1 MHFPVL
7 YPSSQFLP
15 RRPKPTSHREGQCKA
30 VLMASA
36 WITQR
41 ALERLEDLY
50 ECKKVLG
57 EGCFG
62 CVWHCLNR
70 ETRLECAVK
79 QLPVGASE
87 EAFLR
92 VQTEVEILA
101 SLSHPNI
108 VQFQGAVQIKDTVY
122 LQMELL
128 QGGSL
133 KSLLSHRRLEDREA
147 AALMQSLLRAVSYI
161 HSKNIYHQDLKPEN
175 ILLSQQDC
183 LDSIKITDFGLSL
196 KFEGSDVVDRL
207 TDLCGTLIF
216 MAPEQGRRFFYSK
229 AVDIWSC
236 ALILYMSLTGS
247 HPLYESGDTTESYL
261 AKLKQPNWTFPAYFN
276 PQAKSL
282 FLKMTAL
289 EPIERYSAEQALRHP
304 FICRSSTEIP
314 RTCLEQLI
322 EFADIEKMR
331 RIAFALLFLAG
342 NLLKQG
348 IEIVPSPANQPR
360 ISLQVCESLPSQAAK
375 PRFSLETV
383 PKPKGALGSQKKAAT
398 LSHLNLS
405 YTRNSYLKGES
416 LTPGALREAASPGK
430 KEAVTPGKGKG
441 KALPRFK

>member
-1 MHFPVL
+1 
-7 YPSSQFLP
+7 
-15 RRPKPTSHREGQCKA
+15 
-30 VLMASA
+30 MASA

-41 ALERLEDLY
+41 DFERLEQLY
-50 ECKKVLG
+50 ECKQVLG

-62 CVWHCLNR
+62 SVWHCLNR
-70 ETRLECAVK
+70 ETKVECAVK
-79 QLPVGASE
+79 QLPVGGSE
-87 EAFLR
+87 EAFQR

-128 QGGSL
+128 HGGSL
-133 KSLLSHRRLEDREA
+133 KSLISRRRLEDREA
-147 AALMQSLLRAVSYI
+147 ASLMQSLLQAVSYI
-161 HSKNIYHQDLKPEN
+161 HSRNIYHQDLKPEN

-183 LDSIKITDFGLSL
+183 LDSIKITDFGLSF

-236 ALILYMSLTGS
+236 AIILYMSLAGR
-247 HPLYESGDTTESYL
+247 HPLYEPEDTAESYL
-261 AKLKQPNWTFPAYFN
+261 SKLKQPIWTFPEDFN

-304 FICRSSTEIP
+304 FISRSSTEIP

-322 EFADIEKMR
+322 EFADREKMR
-331 RIAFALLFLAG
+331 RIAFALLFLADI
-342 NLLKQG
+342 LLKQG
-348 IEIVPSPANQPR
+348 VEVEPPRPSKPR
-360 ISLQVCESLPSQAAK
+360 ISLEAAETVPTK
-375 PRFSLETV
+375 PRNSLEMV
-383 PKPKGALGSQKKAAT
+383 PKPKGALGTQKKAAT
-398 LSHLNLS
+398 LSHINLS
-405 YTRNSYLKGES
+405 VMKGEY
-416 LTPGALREAASPGK
+416 LTPSTLKEVASPTK
-430 KEAVTPGKGKG
+430 SREAVTPGKGKG